1 MESSAKPA
9 ASVGPRSDV
18 YTIIAVLPFVVVC
31 IIAAFLAAEQSRAIA
46 LNDALGRART
56 AMSEIDS
63 ELRGNILT
71 VQAIV
76 SSRSVEK
83 SDVRGIYD
91 EFRRV
96 LGSQPG
102 WLISGCCRAPVRSSS
117 T

>member
-31 IIAAFLAAEQSRAIA
+31 IIAAFLAAVQSRAIA

-63 ELRGNILT
+63 ELRGKLLT

-76 SSRSVEK
+76 SSRSVRNRTCAV
-83 SDVRGIYD
+83 STRN
-91 EFRRV
+91 
-96 LGSQPG
+96 
-102 WLISGCCRAPVRSSS
+102 SGACWARSRAG
-117 T
+117 